1 MGCLGEG
8 GPNDQRGEGLK
19 GLMGETFHYKANR
32 EWGTTDYYFIDLVVM
47 LASSAKI
54 DLGELVHPYY
64 KDKDLNLPRARI
76 TINMIT
82 SLIKKTAGNLNIE
95 EKKVLREVLDDLQKT
110 YVEKTKE
117 KAKTG
122 GTATVVPLNP
132 RPLVP
137 SPVQPKK
144 DIKEWISMVQQEIA
158 KKKQNPPPAKP

>member
-1 MGCLGEG
+1 MAEPL
-8 GPNDQRGEGLK
+8 N
-19 GLMGETFHYKANR
+19 YKDNR

-76 TINMIT
+76 TINMVT
-82 SLIKKTAGNLNIE
+82 SLIKKTSGNLNIE

-117 KAKTG
+117 RAKAAP
-122 GTATVVPLNP
+122 ATVVPMNP
-132 RPLVP
+132 RPLIPSVP
-137 SPVQPKK
+137 QPKK
-144 DIKEWISMVQQEIA
+144 DVKEWISMVQQELA
-158 KKKQNPPPAKP
+158 KKKQNPPAK